1 MGAGPVRQTP
11 PALADAE
18 CLVHGAEVEA
28 AIARLAQR
36 LTADCAAQHPLLL
49 CVVKG
54 GIVFCGKLLT
64 QLPFPLE
71 LDYVHATRYDD
82 TTRGGEQVAWKA
94 LPATP
99 LAGRHVL
106 LVDDILD
113 VGATLLAIEA
123 HCLAA
128 GAASV
133 RSVVLVEKQHARKAR
148 AGLRADY
155 AALTVPDRYVFGYG
169 MDLHGLWRNAPGI
182 YALRDGGAEGACSR

>member
-1 MGAGPVRQTP
+1 MGAGTP
-11 PALADAE
+11 PRMLSTLADAE
-18 CLVHGAEVEA
+18 CLVPGADVEE
-28 AIARLAQR
+28 AITRLAQR
-36 LTADCAAQHPLLL
+36 LTSECAAQHPLLL

-82 TTRGGEQVAWKA
+82 TTRGGEHIAWKA
-94 LPATP
+94 LPTTP
-99 LAGRHVL
+99 LGGRHVL

-133 RSVVLVEKQHARKAR
+133 RSVVLVEKQHGRKAR
-148 AGLRADY
+148 AGLRADH
-155 AALTVPDRYVFGYG
+155 AALVVPDRYVFGYG
-169 MDLHGLWRNAPGI
+169 MDYHGLWRNAPGI
-182 YALRDGGAEGACSR
+182 YALRDDDAEAACSR

>member
-1 MGAGPVRQTP
+1 MGPVSSPQP
-11 PALADAE
+11 VPALADAE
-18 CLVHGAEVEA
+18 CLVQGAAVEA

-36 LTADCAAQHPLLL
+36 LTADCAGQHPLLL

-71 LDYVHATRYDD
+71 LDYVHATRYGDA
-82 TTRGGEQVAWKA
+82 TRGGEKIDWKA
-94 LPATP
+94 LPSTP

-123 HCLAA
+123 HCLSA

-155 AALTVPDRYVFGYG
+155 AALAVPDRYVFGYG
-169 MDLHGLWRNAPGI
+169 MDLHGHWRNAPGI
-182 YALRDGGAEGACSR
+182 YALRGDGAEGACSR